1 MDEGRRRQGSFPV
14 PRHDARA
21 GGQADGR
28 GFPGRPFP
36 VDGQAHGEQIAR
48 EAVQDVPVGAV
59 DDGEVLLAA
68 HASHH
73 LDAGRKAGLQIAS
86 EPSDYRVSHCIAV
99 RIVVR
104 PEIVDIDGDEAERT
118 TLLREA
124 LLDTTF
130 QARTIRQPRQ
140 RVIAVFLALD
150 LHASGGFKGLPT
162 THERSPSSLR
172 RSPSAH
178 NDFPLII
185 PLSNPNLSH
194 CPRPSLFGTP
204 TPRKHSRKKGRAP
217 CGGSSSSCSS
227 TAAHRP
233 LRCQATEAAR
243 LRTRPP

>member
-1 MDEGRRRQGSFPV
+1 MDESRRRQYGVSI
-14 PRHDARA
+14 PRHHASA

-28 GFPGRPFP
+28 GFHGRPFP

-73 LDAGRKAGLQIAS
+73 LDAGREARLQIAS
-86 EPSDYRVSHCIAV
+86 EPGYDRVAHRIAV
-99 RIVVR
+99 RVVER
-104 PEIVDIDGDEAERT
+104 PEIVDIDDDEAERT
-118 TLLREA
+118 TLLGKA
-124 LLDTTF
+124 PLDASL
-130 QARTIRQPRQ
+130 QGRTIRQPRQ